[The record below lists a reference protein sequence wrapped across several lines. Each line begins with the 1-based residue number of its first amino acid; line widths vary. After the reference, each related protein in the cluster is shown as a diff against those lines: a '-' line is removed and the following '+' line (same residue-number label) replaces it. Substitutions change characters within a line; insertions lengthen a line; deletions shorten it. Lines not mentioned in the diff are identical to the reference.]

1 MKELGKPID
10 DKELAMTLLASLPL
24 DVAGED
30 KLSSNNLKA
39 LVLNGAD
46 HLADSNADSLQAVA
60 SFASVSK
67 SKGQLKCYACGKR
80 GYFAKDCRSSKKREK
95 NVSHDPNCSRIN
107 AQVAQISDDQTEV
120 DVGFALP
127 VTSKYCK
134 MDGIWIIDSGASQH
148 MASDQNLLQ
157 DFHVYEKPHEIKLA
171 GNCDL
176 IYAVGEGNIKKNK
189 EMLVD
194 LMNVLYVPDLGD
206 NLLSV
211 HSTTMHGANVI
222 FSKGVCKISA

>member
-1 MKELGKPID
+1 M
-10 DKELAMTLLASLPL
+10 
-24 DVAGED
+24 
-30 KLSSNNLKA
+30 
-39 LVLNGAD
+39 LNGAD
-46 HLADSNADSLQAVA
+46 HLADSTADSLQAVA

-67 SKGQLKCYACGKR
+67 SRGQLKCYACGKR
-80 GYFAKDCRSSKKREK
+80 GHFAKDCRSSKKREK
-95 NVSHDPNCSRIN
+95 NVSHDPNYSRIN
-107 AQVAQISDDQTEV
+107 AQVAQISEDQTEV
-120 DVGFALP
+120 DVGFALT

-148 MASDQNLLQ
+148 MVSDQILLQ

-189 EMLVD
+189 FECGEMLVD

-211 HSTTMHGANVI
+211 HSMTMHGANVI
-222 FSKGVCKISA
+222 FSKVVCKIEWLM